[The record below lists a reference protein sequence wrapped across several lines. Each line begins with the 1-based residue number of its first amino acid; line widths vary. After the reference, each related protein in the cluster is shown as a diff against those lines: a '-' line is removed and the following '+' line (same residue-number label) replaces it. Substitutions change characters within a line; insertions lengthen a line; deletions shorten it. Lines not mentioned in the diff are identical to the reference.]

1 MNSPGVEAR
10 SRILLVMAVMA
21 LVAVGLVVQMVR
33 VQFGPFAPIFAE
45 REQVSRGLVEKV
57 LPSRGLIYD
66 RDGALLT
73 ANKTIYYIEVDI
85 PQLTPASRSEIAIT
99 LSQAL
104 DLPEGDLTEQLTHD
118 WAAQGLFRVRLTF
131 ENEAGNRWPITIDQV
146 MADVLEDLSNDL
158 DGPDLSGMWLVPE
171 QRRIY
176 PSGAI
181 AGHILG
187 FVNDEGKGFFGVEG
201 YYDEWLAGKPITIER
216 PLIPPEAELQPNPPA
231 GVNLV
236 LTIDLQVQQMVEKM
250 LSEAVEWSQAE
261 SGEIIIMDPRNG
273 ELIAVA
279 IWPALDP
286 NNYERWLV
294 DQEGRRKVINPVVA
308 GVYEPG
314 STLKVL
320 TMSAAIETEVV
331 APEDV
336 FVDTGEIE
344 VGGHKIHNWDGE
356 AWGPQTMVGCLQHS
370 LNVCLAYV
378 AAEKLGASK
387 LYPYLEQ
394 FGLGQLT
401 GVDLA
406 GEIAGQLR
414 TPGHPE
420 WTESDLGTNSFGQ
433 GLSVTPIQL
442 MAAVGALANEGVMM
456 QPHVVRQ
463 VVSPQGVYWPGETV
477 LGRPIEPETAQVLSS
492 MLSQSVDEETRYAE
506 VVGYELA
513 GKTGTAQIPTEY
525 GYDPY
530 KTIASF
536 VGWGPVEA
544 PQFVVLVR
552 LDKPTISPWGSV
564 VAAPVFQRVV
574 ERLVVMLE
582 IPPQGSEAQLAAVQ

>member
-1 MNSPGVEAR
+1 
-10 SRILLVMAVMA
+10 
-21 LVAVGLVVQMVR
+21 
-33 VQFGPFAPIFAE
+33 
-45 REQVSRGLVEKV
+45 
-57 LPSRGLIYD
+57 
-66 RDGALLT
+66 
-73 ANKTIYYIEVDI
+73 
-85 PQLTPASRSEIAIT
+85 
-99 LSQAL
+99 
-104 DLPEGDLTEQLTHD
+104 
-118 WAAQGLFRVRLTF
+118 
-131 ENEAGNRWPITIDQV
+131 
-146 MADVLEDLSNDL
+146 
-158 DGPDLSGMWLVPE
+158 
-171 QRRIY
+171 
-176 PSGAI
+176 
-181 AGHILG
+181 
-187 FVNDEGKGFFGVEG
+187 
-201 YYDEWLAGKPITIER
+201 
-216 PLIPPEAELQPNPPA
+216 
-231 GVNLV
+231 LV
-236 LTIDLQVQQMVEKM
+236 LTIDLEIQQMVEDM
-250 LSEAVEWSQAE
+250 LSDAIEWSRAE

-273 ELIAVA
+273 ELIAAA
-279 IWPALDP
+279 IWPVLDP
-286 NNYERWLV
+286 NNYERWLI
-294 DQEGRRKVINPVVA
+294 DQEGSRRVINPAVA
-308 GVYEPG
+308 GVFEPG

-331 APEDV
+331 VPEDV

-344 VGGHKIHNWDGE
+344 VGGHKIRNWDGE

-378 AAEKLGASK
+378 AAEKLGAAK
-387 LYPYLEQ
+387 LYPYLEE

-406 GEIAGQLR
+406 GEIPGQLR

-442 MAAVGALANEGVMM
+442 IAAVGALANDGVMM

-477 LGRPIEPETAQVLSS
+477 LGRPITPETARVLTE

-506 VVGYELA
+506 VSGYELA
-513 GKTGTAQIPTEY
+513 GKTGTAQIPTEF

-536 VGWGPVEA
+536 IGWGPVDD
-544 PQFVVLVR
+544 PKFVALIR

-564 VAAPVFQRVV
+564 VAAPVFQQVV

-582 IPPQGSEAQLAAVQ
+582 IPPQGSEAQLAAAR